1 MHPHGKA
8 QANVQTKGQ
17 SKMVS
22 SVGSSGATGQTSAA
36 TANAL
41 VGQPTVRVAVRNES
55 KGAVWEAQGAGVAM
69 VEDDAEGD
77 ALGRAV
83 EGVSGASVLNPP
95 DDPSED
101 FFAWAEQMIAAIV
114 EAG

>member
-55 KGAVWEAQGAGVAM
+55 KGAIWKAQRAHVAI
-69 VEDDAEGD
+69 VEGFADVD
-77 ALGRAV
+77 ALGRAFK
-83 EGVSGASVLNPP
+83 GVSGAYVLNPHDYAS
-95 DDPSED
+95 DD
-101 FFAWAEQMIAAIV
+101 
-114 EAG
+114 